1 MSFSAWRGGLRGAR
15 LWDAVRL
22 QWAPTLTAHDP
33 NPPINLETPTAGGIS
48 GSLSTAFDAMTV
60 AGTGA
65 VAVRG
70 ALGVTFDAMGLA
82 GAGAVRIAGGLSATL
97 DGMTLAGSGTVA
109 GGGGGPQV
117 MIFFGGD

>member
-1 MSFSAWRGGLRGAR
+1 MSFSAWLGGIKGVRFWSRA
-15 LWDAVRL
+15 RL
-22 QWAPTLTAHDP
+22 QWAPTLTVHDP
-33 NPPINLETPTAGGIS
+33 NPPINLETPATGGIS
-48 GSLSTAFDAMTV
+48 GSLSTAFDAMTL
-60 AGTGA
+60 AGTGT

-70 ALGVTFDAMGLA
+70 ALGATFDTMSLA
-82 GAGAVRIAGGLSATL
+82 GAGAVRIAGALSATF